1 MTMKEKLA
9 MASDLAKQG
18 ALRSHI
24 VRMTGLTAEQV
35 DEIKKR
41 VKP

>member
-1 MTMKEKLA
+1 MTLPEKLA
-9 MASDLAKQG
+9 LAADLAKQG

>member
-1 MTMKEKLA
+1 MTLPEKLA
-9 MASDLAKQG
+9 LAVDLAKQG

-24 VRMTGLTAEQV
+24 VRMTGLTADQI

-41 VKP
+41 IKP